1 MAVDPIDI
9 SSAANRPTTD
19 GMPVGQIIKLPI
31 APSDVRVD
39 PQGAKPAEIVND
51 DAAATVVWMDYQK
64 AMNYLDQNS
73 WLMEWQFID
82 YMYQSPNYDR
92 DWRSSANRPAR
103 ISRFDVAVNRNT
115 MSRKVRRA
123 LFADSQWFILEGRGK
138 LAGDKD
144 QEKILSAWTEL
155 FTVLCDRADLDYQ
168 MRLFS
173 ECLTLQGT
181 GLAIPQWETK
191 TVIHTTRKRKK
202 KPPKIKVPIGPEKTV
217 NTWESDT
224 FTAVDVKVEESW
236 PSFEYRRLGTT
247 VYNEK
252 WRHPNKPEL
261 SGFPRIDID
270 YVNFQDL
277 QQLRELDCYK
287 SIPSDEDLKKFFFA
301 NPHESA
307 DPGTGVMQNL
317 NTNSS
322 VVLHAEGGHAQVSED
337 PTQKPLM
344 KLAYWDEFFVKEMLV
359 FQGRRL
365 IIRSGPHG
373 IGDHA
378 AGYTA
383 NWFNVENS
391 GYGFGTGRMNVGDQR
406 MTQGVLNEVLKMIA
420 FPLNAPL
427 LYDKTS
433 GNAPTQ
439 NAIAGLATF
448 LGVDTGR
455 SGDINKALGFLKL
468 PEIPT
473 EAWKI
478 YQLAHDG
485 GQNVVGADETTAQGQ
500 MGGPKTSFG
509 RTATGAGRLAS
520 MADEQIADV
529 VEQLERVLSRF
540 LEFLWKM
547 VLEEMPVKE
556 IRDILSDKF
565 GKAILDEIDSE
576 QFFNAKFSIK
586 VLCGQKLAAKAA
598 IAQLIPFLLQ
608 IIQQPQLLQFLHQ
621 IGMTVNFKTIEDLF
635 MRMSELAG
643 REDIFIAMTEAQK
656 QQLQAMQPGVQQT
669 QGKVAV
675 EKVKGANKLADTKA
689 KGAVDLQTHIADKA
703 MDHVT
708 GDVPLELAESRLA
721 RNTDLN
727 ELQTGIGA

>member
-1 MAVDPIDI
+1 MAERDPIVT
-9 SSAANRPTTD
+9 SANRPTAD
-19 GMPVGQIIKLPI
+19 GMPVGQVIKLPI
-31 APSDVRVD
+31 APSDIEVSAG
-39 PQGAKPAEIVND
+39 GAKPPAIVND
-51 DAAATVVWMDYQK
+51 DAAATIVWMDYQK
-64 AMNYLDQNS
+64 AMTYLDQNS

-103 ISRFDVAVNRNT
+103 ISRFDVAINRNT

-123 LFADSQWFILEGRGK
+123 LFADSQWFILESRGK

-155 FTVLCDRADLDYQ
+155 FTILCDRADLDYQ
-168 MRLFS
+168 MRLFI
-173 ECLTLQGT
+173 ETQTLQGT
-181 GLAIPQWETK
+181 AIAVPQWEVR
-191 TVIHTTRKRKK
+191 TVVHSTRRRKK
-202 KPPKIKVPIGPEKTV
+202 KPPKIPVPIGPPKTI
-217 NTWESDT
+217 NTWDSDT
-224 FTAVDVKVEESW
+224 FIVSDKKVKESW

-247 VYNEK
+247 LYNEK

-270 YVNFQDL
+270 YVTFQDL
-277 QQLRELDCYK
+277 QQLRELDCYEN
-287 SIPSDEDLKKFFFA
+287 IPGDEDLKTFFFA

-307 DPGTGVMQNL
+307 DPGTQVAQNM

-322 VVLHAEGGHAQVSED
+322 VVVHAEGEHVQSSEN
-337 PTQKPLM
+337 PLEKPLM
-344 KLAYWDEFFVKEMLV
+344 KIAYWNEYDVIEMLV
-359 FQGRRL
+359 FNGRKL
-365 IIRSGPHG
+365 IIRNGAHG

-378 AGYTA
+378 AGYSAT
-383 NWFNVENS
+383 WFNIENS

-427 LYDKTS
+427 LYDKAT
-433 GNAPTQ
+433 GDAPTQ
-439 NAIAGLATF
+439 NAIAGLGTF
-448 LGVDTGR
+448 LGVNTGR
-455 SGDINKALGFLKL
+455 SGDINKALSFMKL
-468 PEIPT
+468 PEIPPET
-473 EAWKI
+473 WKI

-485 GQNVVGADETTAQGQ
+485 GQNAVGADETTAQGQ

-556 IRDILSDKF
+556 IRDILSVKF
-565 GKAILDEIDSE
+565 GETILDEIDSE

-586 VLCGQKLAAKAA
+586 VLCGQKLAARAA

-621 IGMTVNFKTIEDLF
+621 IGITVNFKEIEDLF

-643 REDIFIAMTEAQK
+643 REDIFIAMTPEQK
-656 QQLQAMQPGVQQT
+656 QMAMQMQPGVQQT

-675 EKVKGANKLADTKA
+675 EQTKGKNKLAEQEQ
-689 KGAVDLQTHIADKA
+689 KGKIDLQNTMVDKA
-703 MDHVT
+703 MEHVV

-721 RNTDLN
+721 RNTDMT
-727 ELQTGIGA
+727 ELQGGIGTA